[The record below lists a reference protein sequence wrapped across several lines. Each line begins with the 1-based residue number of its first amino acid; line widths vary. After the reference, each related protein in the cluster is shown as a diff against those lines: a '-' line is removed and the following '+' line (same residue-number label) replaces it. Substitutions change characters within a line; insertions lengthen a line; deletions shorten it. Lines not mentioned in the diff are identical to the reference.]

1 MWNGDALDLDAYLAH
16 LGYEGDRSPTLETL
30 RELHRA
36 HVLSVRWENLDALL
50 RGDVPLDLATLQ
62 SKMIGNARG
71 GYCFEHVSLY
81 AAALE
86 RLGFTFFAV
95 LGRIRMGSP
104 KLLPTTH
111 AMLVVDIDGRR
122 WLSDTGFGASPLE
135 PIEMK
140 ADGTET
146 ATTDGV
152 WAYRL
157 RRGEVTPGADG
168 WTLYQPARE
177 GESDDT
183 GDGWMARHTFTL
195 DPQYPADF
203 RMANHFIA
211 TSSHS
216 PFSYRPFIQ
225 RVHPDRLHLLDN
237 RTLTTVRPGADGGP
251 EVRELDV
258 RELEPE
264 EVPKVL
270 SDVFGIDLP
279 SKDATLLLT
288 KLV

>member
-36 HVLSVRWENLDALL
+36 HVLNVRWENLEAVL
-50 RGDVPLDLATLQ
+50 RGGVPLDLASLQ
-62 SKMIGNARG
+62 SKMIGNPRG
-71 GYCFEHVSLY
+71 GYCFEHASLY

-104 KLLPTTH
+104 KMLPTTH
-111 AMLVVDIDGRR
+111 AMMIVEIDGRR
-122 WLSDTGFGASPLE
+122 WLSDVGFGASPLE
-135 PIEMK
+135 PIELIES

-146 ATTDGV
+146 SDGV

-157 RRGEVTPGADG
+157 RRGEVTPGAQG
-168 WTLYQPARE
+168 WTLYQPADTGAAE
-177 GESDDT
+177 GDDT
-183 GDGWMARHTFTL
+183 GDGWMERHTFTL
-195 DPQYPADF
+195 DPQYPVDF
-203 RMANHFIA
+203 GMANHFIA

-225 RVHPDRLHLLDN
+225 RVHPDRLHILDN
-237 RTLTTVRPGADGGP
+237 RTLTTVRPGVGGKP
-251 EVRELDV
+251 DAREV
-258 RELEPE
+258 RELEPQ

-270 SDVFGIDLP
+270 SDVFGIDLTP
-279 SKDATLLLT
+279 DDTALLLT

>member
-36 HVLSVRWENLDALL
+36 HVLSVRWENLDAVL
-50 RGDVPLDLATLQ
+50 RGDVPLGLATLQ

-111 AMLVVDIDGRR
+111 AMLIVDIDGRR

-135 PIEMK
+135 PIEMR
-140 ADGTET
+140 ADGTGT
-146 ATTDGV
+146 ATADGV

-157 RRGEVTPGADG
+157 RRGEVTPGAEG

-195 DPQYPADF
+195 DPQYPVDF

-251 EVRELDV
+251 EVRV
-258 RELEPE
+258 LEAE

-270 SDVFGIDLP
+270 SDVFGIDLTP
-279 SKDATLLLT
+279 KDAALLLT
-288 KLV
+288 KLA

>member
-36 HVLSVRWENLDALL
+36 HVLSVRWENLDAVL

-111 AMLVVDIDGRR
+111 AMLIVDIDGRR

-195 DPQYPADF
+195 DPQYPVDF

-225 RVHPDRLHLLDN
+225 RVLPDRLHLLDN
-237 RTLTTVRPGADGGP
+237 RTLTTVRPDADGGP
-251 EVRELDV
+251 EV

-270 SDVFGIDLP
+270 SDVFGIDLTP
-279 SKDATLLLT
+279 KDATLLLP

>member
-16 LGYEGDRSPTLETL
+16 LGYEGDRAPTLKTL

-36 HVLSVRWENLDALL
+36 HVLSVRWENLDAVL

-62 SKMIGNARG
+62 GKMIGNARG
-71 GYCFEHVSLY
+71 GYCFEHASLY

-95 LGRIRMGSP
+95 LGRIRMGAP
-104 KLLPTTH
+104 KMLPTTH
-111 AMLVVDIDGRR
+111 AMLIVEIDGQRR
-122 WLSDTGFGASPLE
+122 LSDIGFGASPLE
-135 PIEMK
+135 PIELT
-140 ADGTET
+140 DGTE
-146 ATTDGV
+146 TTDGV

-157 RRGEVTPGADG
+157 GRGEVTPGADG
-168 WTLYQPARE
+168 WTLYQPTGERE
-177 GESDDT
+177 GENDDT

-195 DPQYPADF
+195 DPQYPVDF
-203 RMANHFIA
+203 RTANHFIA

-216 PFSYRPFIQ
+216 PFSSRPFIQ

-237 RTLTTVRPGADGGP
+237 RTLTTIRPGVEGVP
-251 EVRELDV
+251 EVREL
-258 RELEPE
+258 EME

-270 SDVFGIDLP
+270 SDVFGIDLTP
-279 SKDATLLLT
+279 EDTTLLLT